1 MRFGFS
7 EPWTTA
13 LGFAAATT
21 LVCYVVF
28 QWALAV
34 AWPPSPLGDL
44 FPVLRGATRLV

>member
-34 AWPPSPLGDL
+34 AWLPSLGGDL
-44 FPVLRGATRLV
+44 FPALRAATRLI